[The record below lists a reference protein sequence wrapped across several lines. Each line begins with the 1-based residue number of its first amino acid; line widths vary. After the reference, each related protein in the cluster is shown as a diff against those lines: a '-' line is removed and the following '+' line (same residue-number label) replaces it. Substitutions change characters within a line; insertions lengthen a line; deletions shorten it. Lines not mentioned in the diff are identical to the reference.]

1 MLALVGGG
9 ERPKFSQNTLV
20 VYDGA
25 KGEPAMD
32 ITFDA
37 PIIETIMTKDTLI
50 GIQINGVS
58 VYSIPD
64 GRLLLQVLHQF
75 VAPSQLH
82 QKMYPEGTNKQKLT
96 GPGLIP
102 RSQTRHSRPENGLGS
117 CKCGSKAIN

>member
-1 MLALVGGG
+1 MARTNMLALVGGG

-50 GIQINGVS
+50 GIQVNGVS
-58 VYSIPD
+58 VYSIPCD
-64 GRLLLQVLHQF
+64 VLLLHHNSMI
-75 VAPSQLH
+75 PSYIVSELNDLRKSSH
-82 QKMYPEGTNKQKLT
+82 LY
-96 GPGLIP
+96 
-102 RSQTRHSRPENGLGS
+102 S
-117 CKCGSKAIN
+117 C